1 MGVHERRAAGRLRTL
16 TGREQ
21 AVLAGRG
28 AAAIW
33 AALKAWGC
41 EGREVLIPA
50 NTCYIVLWAVLR
62 SGCRPRLID
71 IASPL
76 RPSTLEPL
84 PADTSQ
90 AAAIIPAHLY
100 GLPAPMGELC
110 AWARQRGL
118 YVIEDAAL
126 ALGGE
131 VEGRPAGGW
140 GDAAILSFGLGK
152 VVDHQL
158 GGALVTDDPV
168 LAQEV
173 RRLLEDA
180 PLLDDDLLR
189 LANQWHGLY
198 WPLHQYESST
208 PGLLDL
214 YPRLFDLYSAITV
227 YRLVD
232 SDWEGLAERLE
243 ALPAD
248 RERRVRLAGR
258 YDAELA
264 GLPVTRLER
273 PAAGILWKYPV
284 LVEPGQRDAV
294 LEALW
299 SAGQHE
305 VTRWYPSL
313 QPMAGALAPAVNQPP
328 TPQADQLGAMIIN
341 LPLHPGV
348 EAAQIAA
355 ICAVIRQVCG

>member
-1 MGVHERRAAGRLRTL
+1 MMGICEQRLRAL
-16 TGREQ
+16 TWRDQ

-50 NTCYIVLWAVLR
+50 NTCAIVLWAVLR

-71 IASPL
+71 IADPL
-76 RPSTLEPL
+76 HPSTLDGL

-100 GLPAPMGELC
+100 GLPAPMGEVC

-126 ALGGE
+126 ALGGA

-140 GDAAILSFGLGK
+140 GDAAMLSFGLGK

-158 GGALVTDDPV
+158 GGALVTDDSV
-168 LAQEV
+168 LAREV
-173 RRLLEDA
+173 RRLLDNA
-180 PLLDDDLLR
+180 PPLDDDLLR

-214 YPRLFDLYSAITV
+214 YPRLFDLYGAITV
-227 YRLVD
+227 YQLAD
-232 SDWEGLAERLE
+232 SDWAGLAERLD
-243 ALPAD
+243 ALPAG
-248 RERRVRLAGR
+248 RERRLRLAEG
-258 YDAELA
+258 YDAGLA
-264 GLPVTRLER
+264 GLPVTRFER
-273 PAAGILWKYPV
+273 PAEAMLWKYPV
-284 LVEPGQRDAV
+284 LVEAGQRDDV

-299 SAGQHE
+299 AAGQHE

-313 QPMAGALAPAVNQPP
+313 RPMARALAPDVDQPP
-328 TPQADQLGAMIIN
+328 TPQAGRLGAMIVN

-348 EAAQIAA
+348 EAAQVEA
-355 ICAVIRQVCG
+355 ICAVIRQACG

>member
-1 MGVHERRAAGRLRTL
+1 MMGICEQRLRAL
-16 TGREQ
+16 TWRDQ

-50 NTCYIVLWAVLR
+50 NTCAIVLWAVLR

-71 IASPL
+71 IADPL
-76 RPSTLEPL
+76 HPSTLDAL
-84 PADTSQ
+84 PADTSH

-100 GLPAPMGELC
+100 GLPAPMDEVC

-126 ALGGE
+126 ALGGQ
-131 VEGRPAGGW
+131 VRGRPAGGW
-140 GDAAILSFGLGK
+140 GDAAMLSFGLGK

-158 GGALVTDDPV
+158 GGALVTDDPA
-168 LAQEV
+168 LAREV
-173 RRLLEDA
+173 RRLLDNA
-180 PLLDDDLLR
+180 PPLDDDLLR
-189 LANQWHGLY
+189 LANQWNGLY

-214 YPRLFDLYSAITV
+214 YPRLFDLYGGITV
-227 YRLVD
+227 YQLAAP
-232 SDWEGLAERLE
+232 DWVGLAERLD
-243 ALPAD
+243 ALPA
-248 RERRVRLAGR
+248 ERRRRQRLAER
-258 YDAELA
+258 CDAALA
-264 GLPVTRLER
+264 GLPFTPFQR
-273 PAAGILWKYPV
+273 PAEAVLWKYPV
-284 LVEPGQRDAV
+284 LVEPAQRDNL

-299 SAGQHE
+299 AAGQHE

-313 QPMAGALAPAVNQPP
+313 RPMARALAPDVNQPP
-328 TPQADQLGAMIIN
+328 TPQADRLGAMIVN

-348 EAAQIAA
+348 EAVQVEA
-355 ICAVIRQVCG
+355 ICAVMRQACG